1 MYRRLQ
7 HAQMTPGRK
16 ENPVQSEGFRGDC
29 LSEVTC
35 EMRPE
40 KCQGREGGL
49 GEHSGGELAYAEFRS
64 LRGAIKYEMRRS
76 TEETTKVNSA
86 QSVTVL
92 ENHV

>member
-1 MYRRLQ
+1 MYRGLQ

-29 LSEVTC
+29 LSEVTR

-40 KCQGREGGL
+40 ECQGREGGL
-49 GEHSGGELAYAEFRS
+49 GELSGGELGYTEFRS

-76 TEETTKVNSA
+76 TEETTKVNRA
-86 QSVTVL
+86 WNGIVL
-92 ENHV
+92 ERRV